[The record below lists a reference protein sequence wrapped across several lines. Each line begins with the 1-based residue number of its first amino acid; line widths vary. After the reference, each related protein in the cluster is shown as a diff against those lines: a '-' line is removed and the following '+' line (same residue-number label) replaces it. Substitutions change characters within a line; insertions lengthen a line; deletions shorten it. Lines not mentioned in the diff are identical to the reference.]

1 MEKKFVMAGV
11 MGWPVSHSRS
21 PVLHNHWIR
30 EHGLQGAYGL
40 FPVQPDRLE
49 DALRGLR
56 ALGLAGCNVT
66 QPHKIDAMALM
77 DSVDPLARRIGAIN
91 CIVVGEDGGLN
102 GFNNDGFGYIQSLR
116 DAEPGW
122 RASDAPITVLGTGG
136 AARAVVAGL
145 IDEGAT
151 HIRLLNRTRE
161 KADALASE
169 MGSAV
174 VVHDWAERHE
184 ALADVAL
191 LVNTTNQGMHGQPEL
206 DLQLDR
212 LPLSALVSDVIY
224 IPLETPLLAA
234 ARARGNPTVNGVG
247 MLLNQARPAFKAWF
261 GVMPEITPALREAIL
276 ATF

>member
-1 MEKKFVMAGV
+1 MDKKFVMAGV

-40 FPVQPDRLE
+40 FPVQPGRLE
-49 DALRGLR
+49 EAVRGLR

-66 QPHKIDAMALM
+66 QPHKIEAMALM
-77 DSVDPLARRIGAIN
+77 DRVDPLARRIGAIN
-91 CIVVGEDGGLN
+91 CIVVDADGTLN
-102 GFNNDGFGYIQSLR
+102 GFNNDGFGYIHSLR

-122 RASDAPITVLGTGG
+122 RASAQPITVLGTGG
-136 AARAVVAGL
+136 AARAVVASL

-161 KADALASE
+161 KADALARE

-184 ALADVAL
+184 ALADAAL

-206 DLQLDR
+206 DLRLDR
-212 LPLSALVSDVIY
+212 LPVSALVSDVIY

-234 ARARGNPTVNGVG
+234 ARVRGNPTVNGLG

-261 GVMPEITPALREAIL
+261 GVMPEITPALRQAIL